1 MSALLDSL
9 CGESRLMVI
18 AENEAAMDIPP
29 VCEWPPVRVETATEY
44 ALRRALENDARA
56 LELQL
61 NGSGRRPW

>member
-9 CGESRLMVI
+9 CGRDRLDVI
-18 AENEAAMDIPP
+18 ATNEAAMDIAA

-44 ALRRALENDARA
+44 ALRRAREAYLRA

-61 NGSGRRPW
+61 NGSGRRPS